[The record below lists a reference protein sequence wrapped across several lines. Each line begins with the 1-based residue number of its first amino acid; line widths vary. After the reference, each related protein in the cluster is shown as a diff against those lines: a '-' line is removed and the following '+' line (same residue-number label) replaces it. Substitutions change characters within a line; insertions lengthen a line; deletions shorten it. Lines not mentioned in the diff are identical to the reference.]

1 MIHGKQS
8 TTLRRAKIPFMSKQV
23 KRLYEQFE
31 PTNYALSMVPDRDNM
46 TFTGTVV
53 ITGKKKG
60 RPSQRLTFH
69 QKDLTITKATIVNK
83 TKQADKDLAI
93 DRINLHKN
101 YDEVRLHT
109 NEMVYPGEYEVT
121 LEFSGKITKPMNGIY
136 PCYFEEDTKKKML
149 IATQFE
155 SHHARE
161 AFPCIDEPEA
171 KATFDLTLTTPKGE
185 TVLANTPVKEHHDS
199 GKLTTTTFET
209 TPKMS
214 TYLLAF
220 VYGDMK
226 YKEAKTA
233 NGTLV
238 RTYAT
243 PSNAEFTDFSLDV
256 AVKCLDFYNDY
267 FGQPYPLE
275 KCDLIALP
283 DFASG
288 AMENWG
294 CITFREQCMLVDP
307 ANTSVGTKQ
316 YVAMVVAH
324 ELAHQWFGNLVT
336 MRWWTDLWLNEGFA
350 SWIEYLAVDHMFP
363 EWNMWTQFVVDEQQI
378 AFRLDSLENTH
389 PIEVT
394 VGHPDEIRTIF
405 DNISYAKGSSV
416 IHMLNNYLTPDVFR
430 DGLRHY
436 LKKHAYGNTDTTDLW
451 ASLSEASKKNVT
463 KFMSAW
469 TSLPGFP
476 LVSANVTDNKVAVSQ
491 SRFIVSGG
499 KDSNEKWPVP
509 LLANDAKLADQAFD
523 GKSATF
529 TFESSEP
536 LLLNSGRSGFY
547 RTVYNAD
554 HLQKLAG
561 LVQSDSLGVTDRL
574 GLLSDMFEAVKAGK
588 ATTIDGLALLSAY
601 ENEDNAV
608 VWDIIAAQV
617 SELRAVMDDDK
628 LREAMKPYIRRLV
641 NRQLERLGWEK
652 KDGEPY
658 FDTLLRPTIL
668 GMASV
673 ADEPSVIT
681 TAQNR
686 FKEMKSP
693 EDIDPDLRGVIY
705 TTVARNGGKAEFDRL
720 LKLHNESTSS
730 EERTTICAALT
741 NFKQPELV
749 AKSLSLI
756 KSDDVRLQDIGYW
769 VAYSFM
775 NRYARDKT
783 WAWLKKEWKWLDK
796 NIGNDLSFPR
806 FPVYA
811 GRSFN
816 DRKFL
821 KDFTSFFNS
830 VMSPMIERSV
840 KQGKEMIE
848 WHADWKDRDFKSVL
862 DYFTSQNQ

>member
-1 MIHGKQS
+1 
-8 TTLRRAKIPFMSKQV
+8 MSKQV
-23 KRLYEQFE
+23 TRLFEQFE
-31 PTNYALSMVPDRDNM
+31 PTNYKLSLVPDRDAM
-46 TFTGTVV
+46 TFSGTVI

-69 QKDLTITKATIVNK
+69 QKELNITKASIVNK
-83 TKQADKDLAI
+83 TKQSDKDLAI
-93 DRINLHKN
+93 DRINLHKS

-109 NEMVYPGEYEVT
+109 NEMVFPGEYEIT
-121 LEFSGKITKPMNGIY
+121 LEFSGKITKPMNGMY
-136 PCYFEEDTKKKML
+136 PCFFEENKKQKVL

-161 AFPCIDEPEA
+161 VFPCIDEPEA

-185 TVLANTPVKEHHDS
+185 TVLADTPAKSHKDD

-220 VYGDMK
+220 VYGDLK
-226 YKEAKTA
+226 FKEAKTA

-243 PSNAEFTDFSLDV
+243 PNNVDFTDFALDV
-256 AVKCLDFYNDY
+256 AVKTLDFYNDY

-307 ANTSVGTKQ
+307 ANTSIGTKQ

-350 SWIEYLAVDHMFP
+350 SWIEYLAVDHLFP
-363 EWNMWTQFVVDEQQI
+363 EWNMWTQYVVDEQQG
-378 AFRLDSLENTH
+378 AFRLDALENTH
-389 PIEVT
+389 PIEVE
-394 VGHPDEIRTIF
+394 VKHPDEIRTIF

-416 IHMLNNYLTPDVFR
+416 IHMLNQYLTPDVFR

-451 ASLSEASKKNVT
+451 ASLSEVSKKNVT

-476 LVSANVTDNKVAVSQ
+476 LVTATVTDNTVSLSQ
-491 SRFIVSGG
+491 NRFVISG
-499 KDSNEKWPVP
+499 KNSSSEKWPVP
-509 LLANDAKLADQAFD
+509 LLANDPKLATEALEAKS
-523 GKSATF
+523 GKF
-529 TFESSEP
+529 TFETDQP

-547 RTVYNAD
+547 RTVYD
-554 HLQKLAG
+554 PEHLKKLTT
-561 LVQSDSLGVTDRL
+561 LIQSGQLDIVDRL
-574 GLLSDMFEAVKAGK
+574 GLLSDMFEAVKAGQ
-588 ATTIDGLALLSAY
+588 ASTTDALSLLSAY

-608 VWDIIAAQV
+608 VWDIIASV
-617 SELRAVMDDDK
+617 IGEIRGVMDDDE
-628 LREAMKPYIRRLV
+628 LRETMKPYVRKLV
-641 NRQLERLGWEK
+641 NHQLERLGWEK

-668 GMASV
+668 GMASA
-673 ADEPSVIT
+673 ADEPSVVT
-681 TAQNR
+681 TAQTR
-686 FKEMKSP
+686 FVEMKTP

-720 LKLHNESTSS
+720 LKLHNESTNS

-749 AKSLSLI
+749 SKSLTLVI
-756 KSDDVRLQDIGYW
+756 SDDVRHQDIGYW

-775 NRYARDKT
+775 NRYAREKT
-783 WAWLKKEWKWLDK
+783 WSWLKKEWGWLEK
-796 NIGNDLSFPR
+796 NLGSDLSFSR

-811 GRSFN
+811 GRSFS

-821 KDFTSFFNS
+821 ADYNKFFKS
-830 VMSPMIERSV
+830 IMSPTLERSV
-840 KQGKEMIE
+840 KQGAEMIE
-848 WHADWKDRDFKSVL
+848 WHADWKNRDFKAL
-862 DYFTSQNQ
+862 LAYFKALSQ